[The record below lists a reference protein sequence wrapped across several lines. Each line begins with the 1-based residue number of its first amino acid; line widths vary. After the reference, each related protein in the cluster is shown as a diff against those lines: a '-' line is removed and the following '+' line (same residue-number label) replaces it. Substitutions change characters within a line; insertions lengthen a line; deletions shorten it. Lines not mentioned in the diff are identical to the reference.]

1 MSHHAPFLPRYGEGS
16 LSDIIP
22 FLCSPARR
30 TTVPSWM
37 PSLVDGAERVVL
49 LLIDGLGWN
58 QLTARPQ
65 IAPVISS
72 MVGGPITSVA
82 PSTTATALTSL
93 TTGLTPGE
101 LEYLR
106 TQAISR
112 LYLDNFPNIQSS
124 WVTQG
129 LKIGQIALL
138 YVANDMGSLMIEENV
153 VAEAGTVH
161 FLTLDEIRAAI
172 TELAQLKPKFF
183 SVTYGAGGST
193 RQRTHETVA
202 RLKRETGI
210 DAAAHLTCVAATQ
223 DEINEIARAYW
234 DAGIRHI
241 VALRGDPP
249 GGMGGKYSPH
259 PGGYANAAALVAG
272 LKKIADF
279 QISVAGYPE
288 KHPDSSS
295 VDADLANLKRK
306 VDAGADRCITQFFFE
321 CDDFLRFRDKAAAFG
336 INVPIVAGVMP
347 VSNFQGIQRMAGLCG
362 AKVPAWLADMFE
374 GLDDDVETRRMIA
387 ATVAGDLCRRLHAE
401 GVDQFHFYTLNRADL
416 TFALCHLLGVRP
428 ARRPS

>member
-1 MSHHAPFLPRYGEGS
+1 MSPDTGPLTSVGGS
-16 LSDIIP
+16 TGD
-22 FLCSPARR
+22 FPARSPQR
-30 TTVPSWM
+30 LKVSFEFSPPKTEAAEQTLWQTVTR
-37 PSLVDGAERVVL
+37 LVPL
-49 LLIDGLGWN
+49 
-58 QLTARPQ
+58 QPT
-65 IAPVISS
+65 
-72 MVGGPITSVA
+72 
-82 PSTTATALTSL
+82 
-93 TTGLTPGE
+93 
-101 LEYLR
+101 
-106 TQAISR
+106 
-112 LYLDNFPNIQSS
+112 
-124 WVTQG
+124 
-129 LKIGQIALL
+129 
-138 YVANDMGSLMIEENV
+138 
-153 VAEAGTVH
+153 
-161 FLTLDEIRAAI
+161 
-172 TELAQLKPKFF
+172 FF

-202 RLKRETGI
+202 RLQRETGI

-249 GGMGGKYSPH
+249 GGMGGKYAPH

-288 KHPDSSS
+288 KHPDSA
-295 VDADLANLKRK
+295 DAKTDLENLKRK

-321 CDDFLRFRDKAAAFG
+321 CDDFLRFRDAAARAG
-336 INVPIVAGVMP
+336 VNVPIVPGVMP
-347 VSNFQGIQRMAGLCG
+347 VSNFQGIQKMAGLCG

-374 GLDDDVETRRMIA
+374 GLDDDIETRRMIA